1 MFSTVTILL
10 ALTSTVT
17 PLPVPQENTDAGN
30 AIQTEPDIDIGFP
43 TPPHEV
49 YTSEEFLTHSTLPG
63 EGSPSPLIDIACLI
77 TLPVS
82 NIVALLAGLPV
93 SLCSALNTNVDHLN
107 I

>member
-1 MFSTVTILL
+1 MFSTVAILL
-10 ALTSTVT
+10 ALTNTVI
-17 PLPVPQENTDAGN
+17 PLPLPQGNTDAGN

-43 TPPHEV
+43 TPLHEV
-49 YTSEEFLTHSTLPG
+49 YTSNEFLTHSTLPG
-63 EGSPSPLIDIACLI
+63 KGGPSPFTDIACLI

-93 SLCSALNTNVDHLN
+93 SPCSALNTNVDHLN